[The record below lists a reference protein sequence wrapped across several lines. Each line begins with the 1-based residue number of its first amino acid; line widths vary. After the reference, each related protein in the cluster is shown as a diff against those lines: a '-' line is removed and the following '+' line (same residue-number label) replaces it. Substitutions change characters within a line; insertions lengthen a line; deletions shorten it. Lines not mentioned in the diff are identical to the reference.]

1 MNLHDQ
7 DIAWISKG
15 AGLSGSGAELLRLLV
30 RSRDGEIRATDLAD
44 SARKLLKDF
53 CVAVVAGVALPDE
66 SDAFLRQSISGAGN
80 AVDRDSL
87 FVLADRL
94 LKTMDESVAM
104 ASGIS
109 LSAYQNFKKR
119 QAGMDATAESGRNGP
134 GRLR

>member
-1 MNLHDQ
+1 LNLHDQ